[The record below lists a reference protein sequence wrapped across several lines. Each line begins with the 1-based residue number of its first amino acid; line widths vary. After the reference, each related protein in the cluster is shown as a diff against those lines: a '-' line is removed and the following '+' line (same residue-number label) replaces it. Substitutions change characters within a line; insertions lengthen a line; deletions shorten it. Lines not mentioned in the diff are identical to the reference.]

1 MMAALRN
8 MLPIERMAIVDIA
21 PRRYPISPNGQIGK
35 YLNFMEEAQTSKKF
49 KSLEELERGLFQLE
63 SVQTC
68 FLLCRIPGLFNF

>member
-8 MLPIERMAIVDIA
+8 MLPIERMVIVDIA
-21 PRRYPISPNGQIGK
+21 PRRYPTSPNGQIGK

-49 KSLEELERGLFQLE
+49 KSLEELERGLSQLE

-68 FLLCRIPGLFNF
+68 FLLYRIPGLFSF